1 MNGVIP
7 PIPTRLRGVPRT
19 LFRFILLKG
28 FPETC
33 NAIMFIVYG
42 LGVGDLSTS
51 HPQGLGE
58 NWRLDICGDDSYSM
72 GHGLDLLSLVSL

>member
-7 PIPTRLRGVPRT
+7 PIPIRLRGVPRT

-33 NAIMFIVYG
+33 DVMCIVCG
-42 LGVGDLSTS
+42 LGVGDFSTS
-51 HPQGLGE
+51 HPQGLGGK
-58 NWRLDICGDDSYSM
+58 WRLDIGVEM
-72 GHGLDLLSLVSL
+72 IVTAWATV